1 MTALSSNHLINTEPV
16 PLNILEI
23 HPHPVIASLLLATAT
38 QSTQILNSL
47 LDLFLLTSFTTHRT
61 SRRKKREIKHTSS
74 MLSTKW

>member
-23 HPHPVIASLLLATAT
+23 HPHTVIASLFLATAT
-38 QSTQILNSL
+38 QSTQTLNSL

-61 SRRKKREIKHTSS
+61 APRKERK
-74 MLSTKW
+74 